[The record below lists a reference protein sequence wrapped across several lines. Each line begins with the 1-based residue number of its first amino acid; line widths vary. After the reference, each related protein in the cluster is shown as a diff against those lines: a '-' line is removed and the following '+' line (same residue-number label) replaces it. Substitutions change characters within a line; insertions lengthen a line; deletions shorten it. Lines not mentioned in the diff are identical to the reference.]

1 MEKLT
6 SCPICQSQELKPFLE
21 CKDYTVSKDKFSIV
35 ECSSCGFHFTNP
47 RPTEAE
53 CGKYYQS
60 EDYISHSDT
69 KKGLINS
76 LYHYARKFTLKKKL
90 NLITSVTNQPQTP
103 KWALNSATQSPFR
116 GLGRNLLDL
125 GCGTGAFLNICKE
138 NGWTV
143 QGIEP
148 SEEAREV
155 AKKTY
160 GLDLIDVNNWGK
172 FPDNSLDV
180 ITAWHVLE
188 HVYKLED
195 EVRQVKRTLASDGT
209 FVVALPNC
217 GSADAKF
224 YGPHWAAYD
233 LPRHIWHFTPADV
246 KRFFENQGFRLES
259 VLPMPWDAYYI
270 CMLSEKYKAGN
281 VNFGRAMVHGWVSN
295 NNAKKNGNT
304 WSSQIYILKPVK

>member
-1 MEKLT
+1 MENLT
-6 SCPICQSQELKPFLE
+6 ICPNCQSTELKPFLE
-21 CKDYTVSKDKFSIV
+21 CIDYTVSKNKFIIV
-35 ECSSCGFHFTNP
+35 QCSSCGFRFTNP
-47 RPTEAE
+47 RPEEAE
-53 CGKYYQS
+53 SGKYYQS
-60 EDYISHSDT
+60 EEYISHSDT
-69 KKGLINS
+69 RKGLINN

-90 NLITSVTNQPQTP
+90 KLITSVSKKQQ
-103 KWALNSATQSPFR
+103 
-116 GLGRNLLDL
+116 GNLLDL

-138 NGWTV
+138 NGWKV

-148 SEEAREV
+148 SAEARDV
-155 AKKTY
+155 AKKNH
-160 GLDLIDVNNWGK
+160 GLDLNNINTWEK

-188 HVYKLED
+188 HVYKLEE
-195 EVRQVKRTLASDGT
+195 EVKQVKRTLTSDGT

-217 GSADAKF
+217 SSADAQF
-224 YGPHWAAYD
+224 YGQYWAAYD

-246 KRFFENQGFRLES
+246 KRFFEKQGFTLEA

-281 VNFGRAMVHGWVSN
+281 VNYGRAMVHGWVSN
-295 NNAKKNGNT
+295 NNGKKNGNT

>member
-1 MEKLT
+1 METLT
-6 SCPICQSQELKPFLE
+6 NCPICQSSELASFLE
-21 CKDYTVSKDKFSIV
+21 FKDYTVSKDKFTIV
-35 ECSSCGFHFTNP
+35 KCSSCGFRFTNP

-60 EDYISHSDT
+60 EDYVSHSDT

-90 NLITSVTNQPQTP
+90 KLVSSIS
-103 KWALNSATQSPFR
+103 KKTQ
-116 GLGRNLLDL
+116 GNLLDL

-138 NGWTV
+138 NGWKV

-148 SEEAREV
+148 SADAREV
-155 AKKTY
+155 AKKNY
-160 GLDLIDVNNWGK
+160 GIDLNDVNNWDK
-172 FPDNSLDV
+172 VSDNSLDV
-180 ITAWHVLE
+180 VTAWHVLE
-188 HVYKLED
+188 HVYKLEE
-195 EVRQVKRTLASDGT
+195 EVAHVKSKLVKDGT

-217 GSADAKF
+217 NSADAQF
-224 YGPHWAAYD
+224 YKEYWAAYD
-233 LPRHIWHFTPADV
+233 VPRHIWHFTPEHV
-246 KRFFENQGFRLES
+246 KLFFEKQGFKLET

-281 VNFGRAMVHGWVSN
+281 VNYGRAMVHGWASN
-295 NNAKKNGNT
+295 NSAKKNGNT